1 MFIVRRV
8 RRGLFS
14 DSAFLEAVS
23 DGVLTK
29 RWLGWDRLG
38 ASTLKSEPWSI
49 ASGDVF
55 LLRVPRGSLSE
66 CQTLSTDDVEAVDLK
81 PLKRRK
87 PS

>member
-1 MFIVRRV
+1 MFIVRRI

-38 ASTLKSEPWSI
+38 ALTLRSEPRCI
-49 ASGDVF
+49 ASGGVF
-55 LLRVPRGSLSE
+55 TLQVPRGSLSE
-66 CQTLSTDDVEAVDLK
+66 CQTLSTDDVEAIDLT

-87 PS
+87 SS